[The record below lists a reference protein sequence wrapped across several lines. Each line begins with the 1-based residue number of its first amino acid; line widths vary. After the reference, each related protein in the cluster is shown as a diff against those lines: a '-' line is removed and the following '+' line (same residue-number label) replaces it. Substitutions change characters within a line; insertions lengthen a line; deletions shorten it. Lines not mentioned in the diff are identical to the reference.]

1 MGYPSQGG
9 LATLL
14 CKLVEFNTFGIRIE
28 EIKVPLSEKAKEFC
42 QLWGLDPL
50 YLANQG
56 RVVLVSR
63 AEDAELIVQIMKKQ
77 ASGEKAAIIGSVNE
91 DIPGR
96 VILQTEGGVEKILE
110 MREGEWSVRV
120 T

>member
-1 MGYPSQGG
+1 
-9 LATLL
+9 
-14 CKLVEFNTFGIRIE
+14 
-28 EIKVPLSEKAKEFC
+28 
-42 QLWGLDPL
+42 
-50 YLANQG
+50 
-56 RVVLVSR
+56 VVLVSR